1 MLLGAALL
9 VFLYALGGSVA
20 NWLAVGAGATAV
32 VMALYSFA
40 SVGQGVYQRIADVA
54 ICAVGAWAIVA
65 ARVLGGGHAL
75 LLGAGAA
82 LLGLGAL
89 GLVVR
94 EVDLAGRLQVGESRI
109 GPDEFARLAAI
120 QGKARARR

>member
-9 VFLYALGGSVA
+9 VFLYALGRPA
-20 NWLAVGAGATAV
+20 ADWIAVGAGATAI

-40 SVGQGVYQRIADVA
+40 SVGQGVYQRLADVA
-54 ICAVGAWAIVA
+54 ICAVGAWGIVA
-65 ARVLGGGHAL
+65 ARVLGGGNGL
-75 LLGAGAA
+75 LLSVGAA
-82 LLGLGAL
+82 LLGLGGL

-94 EVDLAGRLQVGESRI
+94 EIDLAGRLQVGESRI
-109 GPDEFARLAAI
+109 GPDEFARLAGI